1 MARKLALVLGGLVA
15 VVIVAFGAAVLLLQT
30 GSASARVRD
39 LVVPKVSAALGREV
53 TVQGVRLRVL
63 PNPRVALT
71 DTTIAGRPGEPPL
84 ASVSSFDVQIGLWPL
99 LRSFG
104 KEIRID
110 GITLVRPEV
119 NLVRAR
125 DGTWNFE
132 GLGGGG
138 APAKKVA
145 APAPAKEKEGGAS
158 EARLVVGKAR
168 IEDGSVRVV
177 DASQGRGDAA
187 VALTHLDVTV
197 SGGLGE
203 PLDAKLSAALAAEQH
218 NVELAVSSRRLP
230 EKLGPGTYPPIEGR
244 FTLKGIELQRLRG
257 LLPANLAQM
266 FTGGRVD
273 CEAKVSSEGAE
284 SSAVAYRLDGDG
296 KLTELKLR
304 GEPASGGFS
313 LHARA
318 DPARGS
324 MKLEVTRLA
333 VKGPGVDLGGTATL
347 ETKPTRASFAIS
359 GPLLDLGT
367 VLGLAPAGPATP
379 AAPPPK
385 AQGDALLPPALAHEV
400 EQVTVRGTIDI
411 AKLVDGKLTA
421 NDVKARAALQG
432 GVLTI
437 EDATAGLYGGRLD
450 AGGTTVAVSEP
461 HPHWKLKTRL
471 SAVDLEQAFTAMTG
485 KAPLTGKTSGSLDLA
500 GVGSNWNEV
509 RNVITGTGALS
520 LKQGALTTKDLGGDA
535 LGAVAQ
541 GLQAIGKG
549 GAAGSVKGLEG
560 GKTTLRDLSTSFTVK
575 DGFLTLTKPVSF
587 ATSAGSVRLGGRI
600 GLAQQ
605 LALEGSIQLS
615 KDALAQLG
623 VPALAQG
630 SGLEV
635 PMKVGGTFEAPQ
647 PSFDASKAALGAARG
662 IVAGKQQEVE
672 QEMKRQGRKGA
683 EDVLKGLMK

>member
-1 MARKLALVLGGLVA
+1 MARKLAMVLGGLVA
-15 VVIVAFGAAVLLLQT
+15 VVIVVVGAAVLLLQT
-30 GSASARVRD
+30 GPASARVRD

-71 DTTIAGRPGEPPL
+71 GTTIAGRPGEPPL
-84 ASVSSFDVQIGLWPL
+84 ANVASFDVQVGLWPL

-110 GITLVRPEV
+110 GITLVRPEL

-125 DGTWNFE
+125 NGTWNFE

-138 APAKKVA
+138 APAKKEA
-145 APAPAKEKEGGAS
+145 EPAPAKEGGAS
-158 EARLVVGKAR
+158 EARLVVAKAR

-177 DASQGRGDAA
+177 DASQGQGAAA
-187 VALTHLDVTV
+187 VALTHLDVTA

-203 PLDAKLSAALAAEQH
+203 PLDAKLSAALASEQR
-218 NVELAVSSRRLP
+218 NVELSVSSRRLP
-230 EKLGPGTYPPIEGR
+230 EKLGPGTYPPLEGR
-244 FTLKGIELQRLRG
+244 FALKGIELQRLRG

-273 CEAKVSSEGAE
+273 CEAKVTTEGAD
-284 SSAVAYRLDGDG
+284 STAVAYRLDGDG
-296 KLTELKLR
+296 KLSELKLR

-324 MKLEVTRLA
+324 MKLEVTKLA

-347 ETKPTRASFAIS
+347 ETKPTRATFAIA

-367 VLGLAPAGPATP
+367 VLGLAPAGPAT
-379 AAPPPK
+379 AAAPPPPK
-385 AQGDALLPPALAHEV
+385 AQSDALLPPALAHEV
-400 EQVTVRGTIDI
+400 EQVTVRGTIEI
-411 AKLVDGKLTA
+411 AKLVNGKLTA

-432 GVLTI
+432 GVLTV
-437 EDATAGLYGGRLD
+437 EDATAGLYGGRLN

-461 HPHWKLKTRL
+461 HPHWKLKARL
-471 SAVDLEQAFTAMTG
+471 DAVDLEQAFTAVTG

-500 GVGSNWNEV
+500 GVGANWNEV
-509 RNVITGTGALS
+509 RNAITGVGALS

-575 DGFLTLTKPVSF
+575 DGFLTLTKPLAF
-587 ATSAGSVRLGGRI
+587 TTSAGSVRLGGRV

-630 SGLEV
+630 GGLEL
-635 PMKVGGTFEAPQ
+635 PMKIGGTMEAPQ
-647 PSFDASKAALGAARG
+647 PSFDASKAVSGAARG
-662 IVAGKQQEVE
+662 VVAGKQKELE

-683 EDVLKGLMK
+683 EDVLRGLVK